1 MPTAS
6 PPEPSVTDPAA
17 PAQEGN
23 DAPMKAAILA
33 VAITGAVLALGALAG
48 YGARAAIGVAVGGV
62 LATLNLLVFA
72 RIGQAFVS
80 QRGNSAP
87 WALIA
92 VVKLIALLGGVWLI
106 LKSGYVS
113 GLALTI
119 GYGALP
125 IGITMGSLFGPKPP
139 ETTPPGGTSN
149 RRAGDVLEANAAN
162 APNAPNAKDAPDPNQ
177 DSKRA

>member
-1 MPTAS
+1 MMAAD
-6 PPEPSVTDPAA
+6 PSNAAKDPAE
-17 PAQEGN
+17 PEGN
-23 DAPMKAAILA
+23 DAPMKAAIVS
-33 VAITGAVLALGALAG
+33 VAITGAVLALAALAS
-48 YGARAAIGVAVGGV
+48 YGARAALGVAVGGAI
-62 LATLNLLVFA
+62 ATVNLLVFA

-87 WALIA
+87 WAVIA

-106 LKSGYVS
+106 LKSGVIS

-125 IGITMGSLFGPKPP
+125 IGITLGSLFGPKPP
-139 ETTPPGGTSN
+139 ETTPPGGTVN
-149 RRAGDVLEANAAN
+149 RRAGDVLEANPAN
-162 APNAPNAKDAPDPNQ
+162 ANRSTDTDE